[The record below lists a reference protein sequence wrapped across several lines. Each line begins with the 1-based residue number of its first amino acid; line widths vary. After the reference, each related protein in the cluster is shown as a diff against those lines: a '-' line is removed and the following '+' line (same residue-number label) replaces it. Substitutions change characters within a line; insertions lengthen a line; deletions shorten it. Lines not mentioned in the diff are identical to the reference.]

1 MENAQEIIERNTEYL
16 RITVSLFMRKCRQ
29 EHRNG
34 MLNREDLFQEAAIC
48 FLGEVERYG
57 EETAKTHGRTLHH
70 TLWEAVREAY
80 PLKIS
85 YDSFSKAKRQP
96 LKVEPLHGLEHM
108 LAKAD
113 PTEKIDT
120 RLDFAAKLEDYP
132 VLFTTFM
139 SAAASVVTAPVLPT
153 AVTTTLY
160 VELWAIAYDATVN
173 ESA

>member
-120 RLDFAAKLEDYP
+120 RLDFAAKLEELSEDDRQIIRWR
-132 VLFTTFM
+132 LEGFTQ
-139 SAAASVVTAPVLPT
+139 AQIGKRLGVTPT
-153 AVTTTLY
+153 QMCRRLKRIRRQLEQA
-160 VELWAIAYDATVN
+160 
-173 ESA
+173 